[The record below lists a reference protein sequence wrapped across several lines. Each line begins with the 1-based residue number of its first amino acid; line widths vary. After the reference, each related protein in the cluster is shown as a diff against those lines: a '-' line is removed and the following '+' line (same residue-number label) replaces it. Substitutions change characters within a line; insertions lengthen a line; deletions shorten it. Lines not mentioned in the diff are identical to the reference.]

1 MNPKATKSTFGSIYL
16 RLALIAVAV
25 VVGFCVLSR
34 FFVAPR
40 LINDRAQAIMSVI
53 RSHENDIVLH
63 KTRAVR
69 DELLKSGA
77 ITEDQQFEHFS
88 NDEKERVLPH
98 LQSCRFISS
107 SICLGGSSSVFFDPK
122 LDHLPQDNFKFA
134 IVLNRDLSQTPSVL
148 LLWEGVFAI
157 LTALAFWLLQRS
169 IAKKERYL
177 VSRLSTANAAFA
189 RAQLL
194 FDKKTAA
201 SDEFDAFG
209 NSAEELVQTLEDY
222 KAKFERKTRLEQLG
236 LIVGQVS
243 HDLKAPFN
251 EAENFL
257 NAMPLL
263 LKSASHEELLEGTA
277 SLAKR
282 IRSGKDSINQA
293 IQFAKRTTIAREEV
307 SLGDI
312 FKSVQ
317 SRTHLNPKLKK
328 ISLSLSIPGE
338 YRVLGD
344 QIQLESAFVNL
355 LENSA
360 DERQNAQVEIS
371 AVLQDVAVAKIT
383 YVDNGGGIPEDF
395 LEKVFEPLVTFKP
408 GGTGFG
414 LASTKEIFTVHG
426 GSIRAVPY
434 PGGAKFE
441 MLLPIQ
447 GGANA

>member
-1 MNPKATKSTFGSIYL
+1 MSPKATKSTFGSIYL
-16 RLALIAVAV
+16 RLAVIAAAV
-25 VVGFCVLSR
+25 VVGFCALSQL
-34 FFVAPR
+34 FVAPR
-40 LINDRAQAIMSVI
+40 LINDRAKAIMSVI
-53 RSHENDIVLH
+53 RSHEEDLVLH

-77 ITEDQQFEHFS
+77 IAEDQQFEHFS
-88 NDEKERVLPH
+88 YDEKQSVLSKLH
-98 LQSCRFISS
+98 ECHFISPGV
-107 SICLGGSSSVFFDPK
+107 CLGDGASVFFDSN
-122 LDHLPQDNFKFA
+122 LDHLPPDSFKFA
-134 IVLNRDLSQTPSVL
+134 VVLKGDLSRTPPVL
-148 LLWEGVFAI
+148 LLWEGIVAI
-157 LTALAFWLLQRS
+157 LTGLAFWLLQRS

-177 VSRLSTANAAFA
+177 VSRLSTASAAFS

-194 FDKKTAA
+194 FDEKVVA

-209 NSAEELVQTLEDY
+209 KSAEELVKTLEEY

-263 LKSASHEELLEGTA
+263 LKSASHEELLDGTA

-282 IRSGKDSINQA
+282 IRSGKDSITQA

-307 SLGDI
+307 SLAEV
-312 FKSVQ
+312 FKSVHA
-317 SRTHLNPKLKK
+317 RTQLNPKLKD
-328 ISLSLSIPGE
+328 ISLSLSIPGD

-344 QIQLESAFVNL
+344 QIQLETAFVNL

-360 DERQNAQVEIS
+360 DERKNAKIEIS
-371 AVLQDVAVAKIT
+371 ATLHGVGATKIT
-383 YVDNGGGIPEDF
+383 YVDNGGGIPQDF
-395 LEKVFEPLVTFKP
+395 LEKVFEPLVTFKAS
-408 GGTGFG
+408 GTGFG
-414 LASTKEIFTVHG
+414 LSSTKEIFSVHG
-426 GSIRAVPY
+426 GSICAVPHR
-434 PGGAKFE
+434 GGAKFE
-441 MLLPIQ
+441 VVLPIQ